1 MKDERLEGQLLMKD
15 CVFIKN
21 PNLEK
26 TQKDDDD
33 DFDDDDDE
41 IQDNKKLNILK
52 ES

>member
-33 DFDDDDDE
+33 DFDDDDDD
-41 IQDNKKLNILK
+41 IQDNKKLNIL
-52 ES
+52 